1 MSFQLETIAHNGRQ
15 FVQWMDVPRADGWRR
30 ECARLAREAPR
41 SNVAQAIAQA
51 RAIARAVSAFYLATD
66 LPPQGDPVYVRAW
79 VSRDTGSPYQG
90 AGAWTT
96 AMLAALQRVSPQA
109 REAIADD
116 DTFTLQL
123 VRRIDLGL
131 RAEVRDASLGITVPP
146 PTPRGRD
153 FERMG
158 CAPGGPQSIAACP
171 IWSEWWP
178 GAFTAADGAVV
189 AVPSIADHYALFR
202 DVAQAIGAAPSTASY
217 VARARAWIVG
227 ANLVAA
233 REAGVELPEELA
245 GLATEPDALR
255 QAVDPDLET
264 AGAFGSGV
272 AAVAV
277 ALAGPFAGA
286 LVGLLVGMP
295 AFLQAAFGRAVGRSY
310 DPFGR
315 TRPVWQPSAISG
327 SLAPRTA
334 PTQEVPE
341 PPVDLRGSVLVPVE
355 VGDPR
360 PDVTVFE
367 NESESESGGGL
378 AIAAAVALLLAL
390 RR

>member
-1 MSFQLETIAHNGRQ
+1 MSFQLETIEHNGRR
-15 FVQWMDVPRADGWRR
+15 FAQWMDLPRADGWRR
-30 ECARLAREAPR
+30 ECARLARENAR
-41 SNVAQAIAQA
+41 TDVAGAIAQA
-51 RAIARAVSAFYLATD
+51 RAIARAVSAFYLSCD

-90 AGAWTT
+90 AGAWTG
-96 AMLAALQRVSPQA
+96 AMLAALQRVSPEA

-116 DTFTLQL
+116 ATFTLQL

-131 RAEVRDASLGITVPP
+131 RAEVRDGSLGTTTPP

-158 CAPGGPQSIAACP
+158 CTPEGPQTIAACP

-178 GAFTAADGAVV
+178 GAFSAADGAVV
-189 AVPSIADHYALFR
+189 ALPSIADHFALFR
-202 DVAQAIGAAPSTASY
+202 DVAQAIGAAPSTTGY

-255 QAVDPDLET
+255 QALDPDLET
-264 AGAFGSGV
+264 AGAFGAGIASI
-272 AAVAV
+272 AV

-286 LVGLLVGMP
+286 LVGVLVGMP
-295 AFLQAAFGRAVGRSY
+295 AFLQAAFGRAVGRSV

-334 PTQEVPE
+334 PLQEVPE
-341 PPVDLRGSVLVPVE
+341 PPVDLRGSFLVPVVVPE
-355 VGDPR
+355 PG
-360 PDVTVFE
+360 PDVVVLGDETPQE
-367 NESESESGGGL
+367 GGGVGWAL
-378 AIAAAVALLLAL
+378 AAALAFFAL